1 MDEYVNKQSVINFL
15 NNLRL
20 KNEKSYEQ
28 SDQKIIDII
37 IEAIKRFKTVELKP
51 KIKCG
56 HWIQI
61 TENGAYGKKHLYCS
75 VCNEESTISSPYCPN
90 CGARLNQ
97 RWVYKNSDY

>member
-1 MDEYVNKQSVINFL
+1 MAEYVDKQNIINFL
-15 NNLRL
+15 NNLRS

-28 SDQKIIDII
+28 SDQRIIDAI
-37 IEAIKRFKTVELKP
+37 IEAIRRFKTVELKP
-51 KIKCG
+51 KTKCG

-90 CGARLNQ
+90 CGERLNQ
-97 RWVYKNSDY
+97 SWVYKNG